1 MKCCWN
7 IQSWAGQGKG
17 LRWSIRGD
25 SPVHSNSLLSQ
36 RRRECSLLMTPS
48 TERQISPL
56 TPRPWGREL
65 GVEKRGGGISWDFL
79 SFQTCRVLTY
89 TDRKKHLLNR
99 SAYIK
104 DNKSDMIDESAWPVT
119 KPATAPTRGP
129 IAPFYFFNIFYFY
142 ELYESLR
149 CRSSMSWIKP
159 FCMFYTHTHMQQ
171 NGLHLCIHIKSA
183 SM

>member
-1 MKCCWN
+1 MGWT
-7 IQSWAGQGKG
+7 GKG
-17 LRWSIRGD
+17 AYDGRLERRGD
-25 SPVHSNSLLSQ
+25 TPLLLQLFTVPAQERMSPSDATIYWTTDYTFNPQ
-36 RRRECSLLMTPS
+36 AM
-48 TERQISPL
+48 RQGVG
-56 TPRPWGREL
+56 GR
-65 GVEKRGGGISWDFL
+65 GISSDFL